1 MRSGLLLAFT
11 IAVAATFISD
21 HYGGPVM
28 VYALLLGMAFN
39 FLAKH
44 ENCQAGIELSTTH
57 VLRVGVALLGVR
69 ISFADLEVLGWSSV
83 ALVVGALVT
92 TMLAGSLIGRLC
104 RLDLPRSLLS
114 AGAVA
119 VCGASAAL
127 AIASVLPKNAANA
140 RHTIVTVVTVTGLS
154 TFAMIFYPVLAGL
167 LGFDDIQAGIFLGA
181 SIHDVAQV
189 VGAGYSVSDPAGETS
204 TVIKLIRV
212 ACLAPL
218 VLVISLLFRNAD
230 GQSRVGMPV
239 FLVAF
244 CALVLVNS
252 FGLIPDAAA
261 SVIGELSRWLLV
273 IAVAALGVK
282 TSLAEVAEVGR
293 WPFIAMSLQ
302 TALLALVTLAMILFL
317 APGS

>member
-1 MRSGLLLAFT
+1 MRSGLLLVLT
-11 IAVAATFISD
+11 IAVAATFVSD

-28 VYALLLGMAFN
+28 VYALLIGMAFN
-39 FLAKH
+39 FLASH
-44 ENCQAGIELSTTH
+44 EDCRGGIEFSTTH
-57 VLRVGVALLGVR
+57 LLRVGVALLGVR

-83 ALVVGALVT
+83 ALVVGTLGLTILV
-92 TMLAGSLIGRLC
+92 GSVIGRLC

-127 AIASVLPKNAANA
+127 AIASVLPKTEANA
-140 RHTIVTVVTVTGLS
+140 RHTIVTVVAVTTLS
-154 TFAMIFYPVLAGL
+154 TFAMIFYPVIAGS
-167 LGFDDIQAGIFLGA
+167 LGFNDLQAGIFLGA

-189 VGAGYSVSDPAGETS
+189 VGAGYSVSDPAGETA

-218 VLVISLLFRNAD
+218 VLMISLIFPNAQ
-230 GQSRVGMPV
+230 GKYRAGIPL

-244 CALVLVNS
+244 CALVVTNS
-252 FGLIPDAAA
+252 FGLIPDLLREATAQA
-261 SVIGELSRWLLV
+261 SRWLLV

-282 TSLAEVAEVGR
+282 TSLAEVTEVGR
-293 WPFIAMSLQ
+293 WPFIAMVLQ
-302 TALLALVTLAMILFL
+302 TVLLAAIALGAILTI
-317 APGS
+317 GD